1 MAGGLVMSDA
11 IRDAWDAGQPYER
24 YVGRW
29 SGKVAESFLHWIGQ
43 APGMTWADVGC
54 GTGAL
59 TSAILADCQPASIA
73 GIDSSA
79 AFISQARQR
88 LADPRVRLDVA
99 DAARLPWASGVFDVA
114 VSGLVLNFMPDQELM
129 LRQMARVTRSGGT
142 VAVYVWDYADGMQM
156 IRYFWDAAAAV
167 DPSSSALDE
176 AVRFPVCRPEPLRA
190 LFAKAG
196 LDSIAVQSIEVST
209 VFENFEDFWQPFLGK
224 TGPAPA
230 YLASLNETD
239 RERLR
244 RHLEARLVPPGSGR
258 IELKARAW
266 AARGVLA

>member
-1 MAGGLVMSDA
+1 VSDA
-11 IRDAWDAGQPYER
+11 ARDAWDSGQPYEQ

-29 SGKVAESFLHWIGQ
+29 SRKIATAFLRWIEPVPRL
-43 APGMTWADVGC
+43 AWADVGC

-59 TSAILADCQPASIA
+59 TSAILEECQPASVA

-79 AFISQARQR
+79 AFVAQARQR
-88 LADPRVRLDVA
+88 LADPRVRLEVA
-99 DAARLPWASGVFDVA
+99 DVTRLPWASGLFDVA
-114 VSGLVLNFMPDQELM
+114 VSGLVLTFVPDQELM
-129 LRQMARVTRSGGT
+129 LREMARATRPGGT
-142 VAVYVWDYADGMQM
+142 VAVYVWDYAEGMQM

-167 DPSSSALDE
+167 DSSSGALDE
-176 AVRFPVCRPEPLRA
+176 AVRFPVSRPEPLRA

-196 LDSIAVQSIEVST
+196 LEAVAVHGIEVST
-209 VFENFEDFWQPFLGK
+209 VFENFDDFWKPFLGK

-230 YLASLNETD
+230 YVASLNDTD

-244 RHLEARLVPPGSGR
+244 RNLEARLVRSGGGR

-266 AARGVLA
+266 ATRGVVA

>member
-1 MAGGLVMSDA
+1 MSDA
-11 IRDAWDAGQPYER
+11 ARDAWDAGQPYEQ

-29 SGKVAESFLHWIGQ
+29 SRKVAESFLPWIGH
-43 APGMTWADVGC
+43 APGMAWADVGC

-59 TSAILADCQPASIA
+59 TSAILADCQPASVV

-79 AFISQARQR
+79 AVISLARHR
-88 LADPRVRLDVA
+88 LADPRVRLEVA
-99 DAARLPWASGVFDVA
+99 DATRLPWASGVFDVA
-114 VSGLVLNFMPDQELM
+114 VSGLVLNFVPDQELM
-129 LRQMARVTRSGGT
+129 LREMARVTRPGGT

-156 IRYFWDAAAAV
+156 IRYFWDAAAEL
-167 DPSSSALDE
+167 DSCSTALDE

-196 LDSIAVQSIEVST
+196 LESVAVHGIEVST
-209 VFENFEDFWQPFLGK
+209 VFENFDDFWRPFLGK

-230 YLASLNETD
+230 YLASLNDTD

-244 RHLEARLVPPGSGR
+244 RNLEARLVRSGGGR

-266 AARGVLA
+266 AARGVVA